1 MGGFMGGGFF
11 GIRGGIFRF
20 LLFKVIIEVILM
32 IFLNFFKGIIGKVCV
47 KIWSIYM

>member
-1 MGGFMGGGFF
+1 MGGGFF

-32 IFLNFFKGIIGKVCV
+32 NF
-47 KIWSIYM
+47 

>member
-1 MGGFMGGGFF
+1 MGGGFF

-32 IFLNFFKGIIGKVCV
+32 IF
-47 KIWSIYM
+47 